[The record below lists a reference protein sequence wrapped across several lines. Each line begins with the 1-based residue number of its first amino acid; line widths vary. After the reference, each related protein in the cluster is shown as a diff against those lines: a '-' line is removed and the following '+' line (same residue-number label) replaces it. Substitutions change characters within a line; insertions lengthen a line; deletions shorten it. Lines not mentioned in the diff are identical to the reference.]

1 MRSTL
6 IYSIVLLMLAL
17 PGIFIPCAKAIE
29 VSDLHFTE
37 LNKKHGLSD
46 TAVLDIVEDDM
57 GFIWLATSN
66 GLNRYSGYDVKQYHP
81 SDVDPNSLPSGYI
94 QTLFVDSKGKL
105 WVGTHSGLALYQP
118 ETDNFKVFNKDNSVI
133 KTDLISA
140 ISETKNGDILFADK
154 KFLYRYSKQTS
165 QIIVVTQVFK
175 EESFIKV
182 IFEEANRIWV
192 GSNKFGAKLIDTET
206 FEVHD
211 TSKVNPWSISLDIRA
226 LHDITVINGNYWLAT
241 NEGLIVL
248 ASNGRILKRINGS
261 DLGVNEDINSFS
273 ITVVEEDVWIG
284 TLIGL
289 FLLKDA
295 VSNTITPSY
304 QLDYLHLNSDTYS
317 ATGIPSAIVMKVIED
332 RTGVVWAATFHRGAF
347 KYHPEYASVHFQ
359 PVYNSDRH
367 SDDNFSTLWGFAES
381 SDNTLYLVSQ
391 QKGLGKI
398 SRETGNVMFFNFF
411 EKLDPAISYWD
422 IEIDEQDNIWLAS
435 SAGLLVLK
443 DTDNGLELV
452 HEYFKGSFI
461 DYIFKGDSAI
471 WLQVTVGHVY
481 SINTNSISGEI
492 QNVELLKAELI
503 ERSGDILAIYEDDNR
518 NIWFRAN
525 NKLVIFS
532 VNEGRVIQVLD
543 SSNGIN
549 SLVYGVHETPAGLWL
564 TTRSDGVIQ
573 LDKKSFALINKQ
585 KRDNQSGFITS
596 TTAVENSIWY
606 SDARGVHKVHLPTL
620 READSIP
627 NAQLEFNSLGEG
639 AVIATADKSIYF
651 GGNKGF
657 VKISKQAISASDQ
670 VKQTLPPQLY
680 QMSVFGSLA
689 KASRKQIENEELSG
703 YQSSKENITYKDKL
717 ALKHDET
724 RFSISFGLVNPVYP
738 DQVTY
743 RYRLSGFESEWI
755 YVDKERNAQFNNISF
770 GNYTFS
776 VQAKEPGKSWSES
789 RDLQITIERPP
800 WLHTVALVFYCL
812 IAFATFAFIIRQ
824 YQIRKANQLAI
835 KESEE
840 RLKLTLWSSGDELWD
855 WDVYRGQVYRANTW
869 GTLDFP
875 QDDIRT
881 TGAYDANIHP
891 NDINRVKS
899 ALRAHLE
906 GNSDFYELAYRAKTF
921 KNQWIWILDRGK
933 VVERDHNEQPVR
945 MTGTLKNI
953 HHLKEAEEQLNLFK
967 RSIENISEGVFITN
981 TQFKFI
987 SVNNAYCSY
996 TGETREQALASYMHF
1011 HLYPD
1016 AFTEEIK
1023 KTLKAKGNWS
1033 GEVESVRVTGERYEM
1048 ELNIDAVHDEDG
1060 KISHFVGVFSDITS
1074 RKNTEKELLKL
1085 ANVDP
1090 LTELPNRSFFQA
1102 SHQNLVRKAAQHSLL
1117 CLDMD
1122 NFKKINDSLG
1132 HQTGDILIKQIAKR
1146 LQRITGKNATCYRL
1160 GGDEFSI
1167 LMEDNADI
1175 HTVTHFAQSL
1185 LDTLSRPFII
1195 NKQEFVLG
1203 ASIGIAFYPDDGESP
1218 QEMLKNADTAMYFA
1232 KNNGGNSYQFFSGEM
1247 NQNAVRQ
1254 LQIENLIRQG
1264 IKDDLFTVY
1273 YQPKVDIASGKLVS
1287 MEALVRF
1294 EHPQKGI
1301 VSPGQFIPLA
1311 EQTGQI
1317 IEIGEQVLRKAC
1329 ADTKRWVNQG
1339 LFSGRVAVNI
1349 SAKQFELPDL
1359 DDRINKILSDV
1370 GLSPLHLE
1378 CEITEGTLMES
1389 PENGLQMM
1397 TRLRERGI
1405 HLALDDFGTGYSSL
1419 AYLKRFPLNTLK
1431 IDKAFIDDIA
1441 KSNVDRHM
1449 AAAIINI
1456 AHNLGLKVVAEG
1468 VEEEAQLDILRRYDC
1483 EMLQGFLYSRP
1494 LNAERF
1500 EKLLTENQKLHTLLN
1515 NTHY

>member
-6 IYSIVLLMLAL
+6 IYSMLLLLLAL
-17 PGIFIPCAKAIE
+17 SGVLFSSAKAIE

-37 LNKKHGLSD
+37 LNKQHGLSD
-46 TAVLDIVEDDM
+46 TAVLDIVEDHM

-94 QTLFVDSKGKL
+94 QTLFVDSEGKL

-118 ETDNFKVFNKDNSVI
+118 KSDSFKVFNKENSVI

-140 ISETKNGDILFADK
+140 ISESKNGDILFAGK
-154 KFLYRYSKQTS
+154 KFLYRYSKQSS
-165 QIIVVTQVFK
+165 QISVITKVFQ
-175 EESFIKV
+175 EDSFIKV

-192 GSNKFGAKLIDTET
+192 GSNKFGAALIDTET
-206 FEVHD
+206 LEVHD
-211 TSKVNPWSISLDIRA
+211 TSKVNPWGVSLDIRA
-226 LHDITVINGNYWLAT
+226 LHDIAVINGNYWLAT

-248 ASNGRILKRINGS
+248 ASNGRIIKRIHS
-261 DLGVNEDINSFS
+261 DDLGVSEEVNTFS
-273 ITVVEEDVWIG
+273 ISVVGNDIWVG
-284 TLIGL
+284 TYIGL
-289 FLLKDA
+289 FLLSDA
-295 VSNTITPSY
+295 AESTISPDY
-304 QLDYLHLNSDTYS
+304 RPDYLHLNSDIYNS
-317 ATGIPSAIVMKVIED
+317 TGIPSAIVMRVIED

-367 SDDNFSTLWGFAES
+367 SDDNFSTIWGFAES
-381 SDNTLYLVSQ
+381 SDKTLYLVSQ

-398 SRETGNVMFFNFF
+398 SRETGSVSFYNFF
-411 EKLDPAISYWD
+411 EEMNPAIHYWD
-422 IEIDEQDNIWLAS
+422 IEIDDQDNIWIAS

-443 DTDNGLELV
+443 DNGDGLELV

-461 DYIFKGDSAI
+461 DYIFKSDSAI
-471 WLQVTVGHVY
+471 WVQVAVGHVY
-481 SINTNSISGEI
+481 SIDTISAKVQNIKVLNTALTEKP
-492 QNVELLKAELI
+492 V
-503 ERSGDILAIYEDDNR
+503 DMLAIYEGNNS
-518 NIWFRAN
+518 NIWFRAGER
-525 NKLVIFS
+525 LVIYS

-549 SLVYGVHETPAGLWL
+549 SLVYGVHETPSAFWL
-564 TTRSDGVIQ
+564 TTRSDGIIQ
-573 LDKKSFALINKQ
+573 LDKKSFALLKKQ
-585 KRDNQSGFITS
+585 ERANQSGFITS

-606 SDARGVHKVHLPTL
+606 SDAKGVHKVHLPTL

-639 AVIATADKSIYF
+639 AVITTTDKTIYF

-657 VKISKQAISASDQ
+657 VKISKQAMNASDQ
-670 VKQTLPPQLY
+670 IKQTLPPQLY
-680 QMSVFGSLA
+680 QVSVFGSVA
-689 KASRKQIENEELSG
+689 KARQKQIESEDVSNYLPL
-703 YQSSKENITYKDKL
+703 KENITYDEQL
-717 ALKHDET
+717 TLKHDET

-743 RYRLSGFESEWI
+743 RYKLVGFESDWI
-755 YVDKERNAQFNNISF
+755 HVDKERNAQFNNISF
-770 GNYTFS
+770 GNFS
-776 VQAKEPGKSWSES
+776 FEVQAKEPGKAWSDS
-789 RDLQITIERPP
+789 RNLRISIDRPP
-800 WLHTVALVFYCL
+800 WLHTVALVFYCIVAL
-812 IAFATFAFIIRQ
+812 AILAFIVRQ

-891 NDINRVKS
+891 NDINRVKT
-899 ALRAHLE
+899 ALREHLE

-987 SVNNAYCSY
+987 SVNNAYCRY
-996 TGETREQALASYMHF
+996 TGETRDQALASYMHF

-1023 KTLKAKGNWS
+1023 KTLKAKSNWS
-1033 GEVESVRVTGERYEM
+1033 GEVESVRVNGERYEM

-1074 RKNTEKELLKL
+1074 RKSTEKELLKL

-1175 HTVTHFAQSL
+1175 HTVTHYAQNL

-1203 ASIGIAFYPDDGESP
+1203 ASIGIAFFPDDGESP

-1468 VEEEAQLDILRRYDC
+1468 VEEESQLDILRRYDC

-1500 EKLLTENQKLHTLLN
+1500 EKLLTENQKLHTLLG
-1515 NTHY
+1515 NTQF

>member
-1 MRSTL
+1 
-6 IYSIVLLMLAL
+6 
-17 PGIFIPCAKAIE
+17 
-29 VSDLHFTE
+29 
-37 LNKKHGLSD
+37 
-46 TAVLDIVEDDM
+46 
-57 GFIWLATSN
+57 
-66 GLNRYSGYDVKQYHP
+66 
-81 SDVDPNSLPSGYI
+81 
-94 QTLFVDSKGKL
+94 
-105 WVGTHSGLALYQP
+105 VGTHGGLAKYQP
-118 ETDNFKVFNKDNSVI
+118 ESDNFEVFDSSNSVM
-133 KTDLISA
+133 KSNFVTG
-140 ISETKNGDILFADK
+140 ISEASDGDILFTDVQY
-154 KFLYRYSKQTS
+154 LYRYSKDIEKVKLVKKFANATS
-165 QIIVVTQVFK
+165 SIEVIRD
-175 EESFIKV
+175 ES
-182 IFEEANRIWV
+182 NRIWL
-192 GSNKFGAKLIDTET
+192 GSDREGIAILDKASNELFRTDE
-206 FEVHD
+206 
-211 TSKVNPWSISLDIRA
+211 VNPWGITIDVSSLKAIEA
-226 LHDITVINGNYWLAT
+226 INGNYWLAT
-241 NEGLIVL
+241 NEGVLIIS
-248 ASNGRILKRINGS
+248 ASGRTISKLTGESLGQKTQDMSVSSIRKIN
-261 DLGVNEDINSFS
+261 N
-273 ITVVEEDVWIG
+273 DVWIG
-284 TLIGL
+284 TNLGL
-289 FLLKDA
+289 FVIKHASSTSITEQYNPEFIHLSQKNQEITGLPLADIKDIFIDRMDA
-295 VSNTITPSY
+295 IWISTIKKGAHRYHPQYAMSRY
-304 QLDYLHLNSDTYS
+304 KSVFNSEKEIDDDYS
-317 ATGIPSAIVMKVIED
+317 AI
-332 RTGVVWAATFHRGAF
+332 
-347 KYHPEYASVHFQ
+347 
-359 PVYNSDRH
+359 
-367 SDDNFSTLWGFAES
+367 WGFSEDAEGKVFV
-381 SDNTLYLVSQ
+381 VSQ
-391 QKGLGKI
+391 QRGVGEI
-398 SRETGNVMFFNFF
+398 QRDTAEVAFFDYFSSIP
-411 EKLDPAISYWD
+411 DTVTYWD
-422 IEIDEQDNIWLAS
+422 IEIDNNGIFWIASSNGLYVLRRIEGKLELINHVFEGQFIDFLYRKENEIWLWSKATGLRQLSVDSVDGDRFALAS
-435 SAGLLVLK
+435 ESIDISSEIERPVPIFKDSAERLWLRSEDNLVIYSVSAK
-443 DTDNGLELV
+443 KVIASFNDDNGL
-452 HEYFKGSFI
+452 
-461 DYIFKGDSAI
+461 
-471 WLQVTVGHVY
+471 
-481 SINTNSISGEI
+481 NSSVQG
-492 QNVELLKAELI
+492 
-503 ERSGDILAIYEDDNR
+503 IYEQPGVFW
-518 NIWFRAN
+518 ITTRAN
-525 NKLVIFS
+525 GVVEVDKASLEIKRQQERQEVTGHIISSVGYNK
-532 VNEGRVIQVLD
+532 
-543 SSNGIN
+543 
-549 SLVYGVHETPAGLWL
+549 
-564 TTRSDGVIQ
+564 
-573 LDKKSFALINKQ
+573 
-585 KRDNQSGFITS
+585 
-596 TTAVENSIWY
+596 SIWY
-606 SDARGVHKVHLPTL
+606 V
-620 READSIP
+620 DSAGIHEISTPELDEVTTIP
-627 NAQLEFNSLGEG
+627 NSELNYNSLGESSVFASSNG
-639 AVIATADKSIYF
+639 DIYF
-651 GGNKGF
+651 GGMQGYNLVSGKRTVRDIATTTSTPEISEF
-657 VKISKQAISASDQ
+657 KIFGASESGNNSQ
-670 VKQTLPPQLY
+670 ITLSNESDSYTSSEQNVTY
-680 QMSVFGSLA
+680 SNGVF
-689 KASRKQIENEELSG
+689 
-703 YQSSKENITYKDKL
+703 
-717 ALKHDET
+717 LKYDET
-724 RFSISFGLVNPVYP
+724 RFSVSFYLLNAIYP
-738 DQVTY
+738 GQTNY
-743 RYRLSGFESEWI
+743 RYRLSGFDDAWT
-755 YVDKERNAQFNNISF
+755 YAGNERTAQFNNIRF
-770 GNYTFS
+770 GTYTFE
-776 VQAKEPGKSWSES
+776 VQAKEPKKQWSNS
-789 RDLQITIERPP
+789 KLFTITVDRPP
-800 WLHTVALVFYCL
+800 WLHSVALVFYC
-812 IAFATFAFIIRQ
+812 IVAMAVFGFIIRQ
-824 YQIRKANQLAI
+824 YQLRKANQLAI

-881 TGAYDANIHP
+881 TGSYDANIHP
-891 NDINRVKS
+891 NDINRVKE
-899 ALRAHLE
+899 ALREHLE
-906 GNSDFYELAYRAKTF
+906 GKSEFYELAYRAKTF

-933 VVERDHNEQPVR
+933 VVSRDHNEQPVR

-987 SVNNAYCSY
+987 SVNYAYCTY
-996 TGETREQALASYMHF
+996 TGETRDQALASYMHF

-1033 GEVESVRVTGERYEM
+1033 GEVESVRVNGERYEM

-1074 RKNTEKELLKL
+1074 RKSTEKELLKL
-1085 ANVDP
+1085 ANTDP

-1102 SHQNLVRKAAQHSLL
+1102 SHQNLVRKGAQHTLL

-1146 LQRITGKNATCYRL
+1146 LQRITGKSATCYRL

-1167 LMEDNADI
+1167 LMDDNADI
-1175 HTVTHFAQSL
+1175 HTVTHYAQSL

-1203 ASIGIAFYPDDGESP
+1203 ASIGIAFFPDDGTSP

-1359 DDRINKILSDV
+1359 DERINKILNEV

-1389 PENGLQMM
+1389 PENGLRMM
-1397 TRLRERGI
+1397 NRLRERGI

-1468 VEEEAQLDILRRYDC
+1468 VEEEAQLNILRRYDC

-1500 EKLLTENQKLHTLLN
+1500 EKLLSENQKLHTLLGQSN
-1515 NTHY
+1515 F

>member
-1 MRSTL
+1 
-6 IYSIVLLMLAL
+6 
-17 PGIFIPCAKAIE
+17 
-29 VSDLHFTE
+29 
-37 LNKKHGLSD
+37 
-46 TAVLDIVEDDM
+46 
-57 GFIWLATSN
+57 
-66 GLNRYSGYDVKQYHP
+66 
-81 SDVDPNSLPSGYI
+81 
-94 QTLFVDSKGKL
+94 
-105 WVGTHSGLALYQP
+105 
-118 ETDNFKVFNKDNSVI
+118 
-133 KTDLISA
+133 
-140 ISETKNGDILFADK
+140 
-154 KFLYRYSKQTS
+154 
-165 QIIVVTQVFK
+165 
-175 EESFIKV
+175 
-182 IFEEANRIWV
+182 
-192 GSNKFGAKLIDTET
+192 
-206 FEVHD
+206 
-211 TSKVNPWSISLDIRA
+211 
-226 LHDITVINGNYWLAT
+226 
-241 NEGLIVL
+241 
-248 ASNGRILKRINGS
+248 
-261 DLGVNEDINSFS
+261 
-273 ITVVEEDVWIG
+273 
-284 TLIGL
+284 
-289 FLLKDA
+289 
-295 VSNTITPSY
+295 
-304 QLDYLHLNSDTYS
+304 
-317 ATGIPSAIVMKVIED
+317 
-332 RTGVVWAATFHRGAF
+332 
-347 KYHPEYASVHFQ
+347 
-359 PVYNSDRH
+359 
-367 SDDNFSTLWGFAES
+367 
-381 SDNTLYLVSQ
+381 
-391 QKGLGKI
+391 
-398 SRETGNVMFFNFF
+398 
-411 EKLDPAISYWD
+411 
-422 IEIDEQDNIWLAS
+422 
-435 SAGLLVLK
+435 
-443 DTDNGLELV
+443 
-452 HEYFKGSFI
+452 
-461 DYIFKGDSAI
+461 
-471 WLQVTVGHVY
+471 
-481 SINTNSISGEI
+481 
-492 QNVELLKAELI
+492 
-503 ERSGDILAIYEDDNR
+503 
-518 NIWFRAN
+518 
-525 NKLVIFS
+525 
-532 VNEGRVIQVLD
+532 
-543 SSNGIN
+543 
-549 SLVYGVHETPAGLWL
+549 
-564 TTRSDGVIQ
+564 
-573 LDKKSFALINKQ
+573 
-585 KRDNQSGFITS
+585 
-596 TTAVENSIWY
+596 
-606 SDARGVHKVHLPTL
+606 
-620 READSIP
+620 
-627 NAQLEFNSLGEG
+627 
-639 AVIATADKSIYF
+639 
-651 GGNKGF
+651 
-657 VKISKQAISASDQ
+657 
-670 VKQTLPPQLY
+670 
-680 QMSVFGSLA
+680 
-689 KASRKQIENEELSG
+689 
-703 YQSSKENITYKDKL
+703 
-717 ALKHDET
+717 
-724 RFSISFGLVNPVYP
+724 
-738 DQVTY
+738 
-743 RYRLSGFESEWI
+743 
-755 YVDKERNAQFNNISF
+755 
-770 GNYTFS
+770 
-776 VQAKEPGKSWSES
+776 
-789 RDLQITIERPP
+789 
-800 WLHTVALVFYCL
+800 LHTVAIVFYC
-812 IAFATFAFIIRQ
+812 IVAFAIFAFIVRQ

-891 NDINRVKS
+891 NDVNRVKT
-899 ALRAHLE
+899 ALRDHLE

-933 VVERDHNEQPVR
+933 VVERDHNAQPVR

-987 SVNNAYCSY
+987 SVNNAYCGY
-996 TGETREQALASYMHF
+996 TGETRDQALASYMHF

-1033 GEVESVRVTGERYEM
+1033 GEVESVRVNGERYEM
-1048 ELNIDAVHDEDG
+1048 ELNIDAVHDDDG

-1074 RKNTEKELLKL
+1074 RKSTEKELLKL
-1085 ANVDP
+1085 ANTDP

-1102 SHQNLVRKAAQHSLL
+1102 SHQNLVRKGAQHTLL

-1146 LQRITGKNATCYRL
+1146 LQRITGKSATCYRL
-1160 GGDEFSI
+1160 GGDEFSV

-1175 HTVTHFAQSL
+1175 HTVTHYAQNL

-1203 ASIGIAFYPDDGESP
+1203 ASIGIAFFPDDGTSP

-1359 DDRINKILSDV
+1359 DDRINKILSDI

-1500 EKLLTENQKLHTLLN
+1500 EKLLTENQKLHTLLGHSN
-1515 NTHY
+1515 F

>member
-6 IYSIVLLMLAL
+6 IYSISLLLL
-17 PGIFIPCAKAIE
+17 TLSGILFSSAKAIE
-29 VSDLHFTE
+29 VSDLHFKE
-37 LNKKHGLSD
+37 LNRRHGLSD
-46 TAVLDIVEDDM
+46 NSVLDIVEDDK
-57 GFIWLATSN
+57 GYIWLATTA
-66 GLNRYSGYDVKQYHP
+66 GLNRYSGDSIKKYYP
-81 SDVDPNSLPSGYI
+81 SDSDDSSIPPGFI
-94 QTLFVDSKGKL
+94 QDLFLDSNGQL
-105 WVGTHSGLALYQP
+105 WIGTHEGLAKYIP
-118 ETDNFKVFNKDNSVI
+118 KTDNFVVFNSDNSVI
-133 KTDLISA
+133 KTNHITA
-140 ISETKNGDILFADK
+140 IGESTEGDILFTDR
-154 KFLYRYSKQTS
+154 KFLYKVLKGTSSIRVVS
-165 QIIVVTQVFK
+165 QIF
-175 EESFIKV
+175 ESETLIKV
-182 IFEEANRIWV
+182 IIDEPNRTWV
-192 GSNKFGAKLIDTET
+192 GSKNLGARFIDKEDNQV
-206 FEVHD
+206 FD
-211 TSKVNPWSISLDIRA
+211 IAKVNPFGISIDLVA
-226 LHDITVINGNYWLAT
+226 LHDMKVINGNYWLAT
-241 NEGLIVL
+241 E
-248 ASNGRILKRINGS
+248 NGVKVIGANGKVIKEINGS
-261 DLGVNEDINSFS
+261 SLDSSGNINTLSIELIDDNLWMSTTSGLYILESVTQSSFLNNE
-273 ITVVEEDVWIG
+273 
-284 TLIGL
+284 
-289 FLLKDA
+289 
-295 VSNTITPSY
+295 TPN
-304 QLDYLHLNSDTYS
+304 YLHLNSDTYDS
-317 ATGIPSAIVMKVIED
+317 TGLPSAIILKVVKD
-332 RTGVVWAATFHRGAF
+332 RTGSVWAATFKQGAF
-347 KYHPEYASVHFQ
+347 RYHPEYASVYFK
-359 PVYNSDRH
+359 PTYNSERM
-367 SDDNFSTLWGFAES
+367 SIDNHTAVWALAES
-381 SDNTLYLVSQ
+381 ESKEIFLVSQ
-391 QKGLGKI
+391 TRGLGKI
-398 SRETGNVMFFNFF
+398 QDGLRDVEFYDLDRDFDYPISFWDLKIDSNQMFWVASSNGLLVYKFSNDKPHLVTHLFEGKFIDRVHIDNDTAWVWVDSEGTLSIDLNSVFDGNEVEIASLSSEQLGERLIPIFTDSEHRLWLRNNHKVVIYSRETGKVF
-411 EKLDPAISYWD
+411 KT
-422 IEIDEQDNIWLAS
+422 IELSD
-435 SAGLLVLK
+435 G
-443 DTDNGLELV
+443 
-452 HEYFKGSFI
+452 
-461 DYIFKGDSAI
+461 
-471 WLQVTVGHVY
+471 
-481 SINTNSISGEI
+481 
-492 QNVELLKAELI
+492 
-503 ERSGDILAIYEDDNR
+503 
-518 NIWFRAN
+518 
-525 NKLVIFS
+525 IFS
-532 VNEGRVIQVLD
+532 T
-543 SSNGIN
+543 
-549 SLVYGVHETPAGLWL
+549 VYGVYETNDFYWL
-564 TTRSDGVIQ
+564 TTRSNGIIA
-573 LDKKSFALINKQ
+573 LDKNNFTISDKQ
-585 KRDNQSGFITS
+585 PRNDNQNGIITS
-596 TTAVENSIWY
+596 TLGDGNSIWY
-606 SDARGVHKVHLPTL
+606 SDEIGVHQIHLPSL
-620 READSIP
+620 REETTIP
-627 NAQLEFNSLGEG
+627 NFELEYNSMGEG
-639 AVIATADKSIYF
+639 AVLAASNNSIYF

-657 VKISKQAISASDQ
+657 NRITKSSSNGDKSPLT
-670 VKQTLPPQLY
+670 TLPPQL
-680 QMSVFGSLA
+680 SEFSIFGI
-689 KASRKQIENEELSG
+689 RKNKDKKKDVEDFDSFLLT
-703 YQSSKENITYKDKL
+703 ENINHTTNKVL
-717 ALKHDET
+717 AYDES
-724 RFSISFGLVNPVYP
+724 RFSISFELVNPIYP
-738 DQVTY
+738 NQVFY
-743 RYRLSGFESEWI
+743 RYRLNGYDNDWI
-755 YVDKERNAQFNNISF
+755 YVGQDSSKTAQFNNVSF
-770 GNYTFS
+770 GKYLFE
-776 VQAKEPGKSWSES
+776 VQAKEPRKDWSQS
-789 RDLQITIERPP
+789 RGLSIEVTRPP
-800 WLHTVALVFYCL
+800 WLHTVALVFYTL
-812 IAFATFAFIIRQ
+812 MALAVLSFIVRQ

-855 WDVYRGQVYRANTW
+855 WDVYRGQVYRSNTW

-891 NDINRVKS
+891 NDVSRVKT
-899 ALRAHLE
+899 ALRDHLE
-906 GNSDFYELAYRAKTF
+906 GNSDLYELAYRAKTF

-933 VVERDHNEQPVR
+933 VVERDHNAQPVR

-987 SVNNAYCSY
+987 SVNNAYCGY
-996 TGETREQALASYMHF
+996 TGETRDQALASYMHF

-1033 GEVESVRVTGERYEM
+1033 GEVESVRVNGERYEM
-1048 ELNIDAVHDEDG
+1048 ELNIDAVHDDDG

-1074 RKNTEKELLKL
+1074 RKSTEKELLKL
-1085 ANVDP
+1085 ANTDP

-1102 SHQNLVRKAAQHSLL
+1102 NHQNLVRKGAQHTLL

-1146 LQRITGKNATCYRL
+1146 LQRITGKSATCYRL
-1160 GGDEFSI
+1160 GGDEFSV

-1175 HTVTHFAQSL
+1175 HTVTHYAQNL

-1203 ASIGIAFYPDDGESP
+1203 ASIGIAFFPDDGTSP

-1359 DDRINKILSDV
+1359 DDRINKILSDI

-1500 EKLLTENQKLHTLLN
+1500 EKLLTENQKLHTLLGHSN
-1515 NTHY
+1515 F